1 MSDGEQTSIA
11 RHNLGLYRLTGFSGR
26 QRELL
31 QLHGW
36 LTSGPEQPAL
46 AISGRQGAGKTTLA
60 TAAAWNL
67 VYHFSDGI
75 IRVGAAGVTRFR
87 LYDIVR
93 TMDSIF
99 GTTLTRISEDR
110 WGISILEQ
118 LYRRKRLLILDE
130 LSGATADDLTILAD
144 IIGHLHDA
152 AGQSRILFIDR
163 NFSPAI
169 ADLCQAHHVPLGG
182 LDADGVAEFIRKRAP
197 DMVQA
202 DALAH
207 VDALASLT
215 GGLPFTLQVV
225 LGLLLEYPWA
235 ELAPMLA
242 GMAHESGR
250 VDSAD
255 LVAFAVENLAMVH
268 PQTGPLLDRLV
279 SASGGASTQ
288 AVQRI
293 FWAELGST
301 PELERT
307 LDALQARGLLDR
319 DVFQG
324 RIVMHPLVRQ
334 YMEQNAAMLG
344 EEWDRRHAQYYVE
357 MAEHYQI
364 VPIERWPEIDVEW
377 GNIYRGADWCT
388 ERMERIW
395 RQPAL
400 DVLADEAVDVDG
412 LTLPPELADNRDDLR
427 LTRDYALALA
437 HYAFWRH
444 PPGILRWLAA
454 GAAASL
460 ALADMRDYAWLQM
473 NIGRQLFFVG
483 QVDDAIRWLQR
494 AAQVFD
500 SRDLL
505 TELAYAYTD
514 LGTSYRVIDRPRQ
527 ALAYF
532 RAAFD
537 CVAQLGDQRG
547 LTTAL
552 MNLGSA
558 YYGLNE
564 FDQALREHR
573 KALRIALRH
582 SHQQQ
587 CASIYNS
594 MGLAMEGLERYAD
607 AQQAYERALSL
618 FRYIN
623 DVIGISTCY
632 NNLGSVAYAQ
642 GDFDKA
648 LTWYELDL
656 ALSETRGTWTD
667 MAATLHNL
675 GHVAL
680 EQGLSERALAYFMQS
695 RELYAAF
702 DLEDYMHEEQSMI
715 DYIHTAYKVGEPA
728 SAN

>member
-1 MSDGEQTSIA
+1 MSDGDQASIA
-11 RHNLGLYRLTGFSGR
+11 RHNLGLYRLAGFSGR
-26 QRELL
+26 KRELI
-31 QLHGW
+31 QLHEW

-46 AISGRQGAGKTTLA
+46 AISGSQGAGKTTLA
-60 TAAAWNL
+60 TAAAWNQ

-87 LYDIVR
+87 IYDIVR

-99 GTTLTRISEDR
+99 GTTLTRISEER

-130 LSGATADDLTILAD
+130 LAGATDDDITILAD
-144 IIGHLHDA
+144 IISHLHDA
-152 AGQSRILFIDR
+152 GGQSRILFIDR
-163 NFSPAI
+163 NFSPAV
-169 ADLCQAHHVPLGG
+169 AELCQSHHVPLSG
-182 LDADGVAEFIRKRAP
+182 LDVDEVAEFIRKRGPEA
-197 DMVQA
+197 VQES
-202 DALAH
+202 ALAH
-207 VDALASLT
+207 VDALTALT

-225 LGLLLEYPWA
+225 LGLMLDYPWP
-235 ELAPMLA
+235 ELAAML
-242 GMAHESGR
+242 GSMTQEGGR
-250 VDSAD
+250 VLSRD
-255 LVAFAVENLAMVH
+255 LVAFAVENLAMLY
-268 PQTGPLLDRLV
+268 PQSGPLLDRLV
-279 SASGGASTQ
+279 SAAGGASSG
-288 AVQRI
+288 AVQRV

-301 PELERT
+301 PELDHT
-307 LDALQARGLLDR
+307 LEALTVRGLIDR
-319 DVFQG
+319 DLFLG

-344 EEWDRRHAQYYVE
+344 EEWDRHHAQYYIG
-357 MAEHYQI
+357 MAERYQDL
-364 VPIERWPEIDVEW
+364 PIERWPEIDVEW
-377 GNIYRGADWCT
+377 GNIYRGADWCAERV
-388 ERMERIW
+388 ERMW
-395 RQPAL
+395 QQPAL
-400 DVLADEAVDVDG
+400 NIIGDEEVDAAG
-412 LTLPPELADNRDDLR
+412 LSLPPDWEDYRDDLR
-427 LTRDYALALA
+427 LARNYALALS

-483 QVDDAIRWLQR
+483 RVDEAIRWLRR
-494 AAQVFD
+494 AADVFD

-505 TELAYAYTD
+505 AELAYAFTD

-527 ALAYF
+527 ALSYF

-558 YYGLNE
+558 YYGLDE

-573 KALRIALRH
+573 KALRIALRL

-594 MGLAMEGLERYAD
+594 MGLAMEGQERFDD
-607 AQQAYERALSL
+607 AQKAYERALAL
-618 FRYIN
+618 FRDIG
-623 DVIGISTCY
+623 DLIGISTCY
-632 NNLGSVAYAQ
+632 NNLGSVAYAR
-642 GDFDKA
+642 GDFDPA

-656 ALSETRGTWTD
+656 ELSETRGTWTD

-680 EQGLSERALAYFMQS
+680 EQGLTERALAYFMQS
-695 RELYAAF
+695 RDLYAAF

-715 DYIHTAYKVGEPA
+715 DYIHMAYKVEDKA
-728 SAN
+728 RA

>member
-1 MSDGEQTSIA
+1 MSDGGQQSIG
-11 RHNLGLYRLTGFSGR
+11 RHNLGLYRLAGFSGR
-26 QRELL
+26 REELI
-31 QLHGW
+31 QLHSW
-36 LTSGPEQPAL
+36 LTGTPEQPAL
-46 AISGRQGAGKTTLA
+46 AISGRQGVGKTTLA

-67 VYHFSDGI
+67 IHHFTDGV

-130 LSGATADDLTILAD
+130 LSGATEDDLTILAD
-144 IIGHLHDA
+144 IIGHLHDS

-169 ADLCQAHHVPLGG
+169 ADLCRDQHVALEG
-182 LDADGVAEFIRKRAP
+182 LEPEAVQEFIHKRAP
-197 DMVQA
+197 EAVR
-202 DALAH
+202 
-207 VDALASLT
+207 ASAQEQVEDLTAFT
-215 GGLPFTLQVV
+215 GGSPFALQVV
-225 LGLLLEYPWA
+225 LGLLLDYPWP
-235 ELAPMLA
+235 ELAPLLHS
-242 GMAHESGR
+242 MAQDDGR
-250 VDSAD
+250 VGTSD

-268 PQTGPLLDRLV
+268 PQSGPLLDRLV
-279 SASGGASTQ
+279 SASGGASAQ

-293 FWAELGST
+293 FWAELGSA
-301 PELERT
+301 PELEQT

-319 DVFQG
+319 DIFQG

-334 YMEQNAAMLG
+334 YMEQNVAMLG
-344 EEWDRRHAQYYVE
+344 EDWDRRHAQYYVE
-357 MAEHYQI
+357 LAERYQD

-388 ERMERIW
+388 ERVERMW
-395 RQPAL
+395 QQPAL
-400 DVLADEAVDVDG
+400 DIIADEAVDAAG
-412 LTLPPELADNRDDLR
+412 LSLPPDLGDARDDLR
-427 LTRDYALALA
+427 LTRNYALALA

-454 GAAASL
+454 GAVASL

-483 QVDDAIRWLQR
+483 RVDEGIQWLQR
-494 AAQVFD
+494 AATVFD

-505 TELAYAYTD
+505 AELAYALTD

-527 ALAYF
+527 ALNYF

-547 LTTAL
+547 LTTSL

-594 MGLAMEGLERYAD
+594 MGLAMEGLERYDD
-607 AQQAYERALSL
+607 ARQAYERALAL
-618 FRYIN
+618 FRHIN
-623 DVIGISTCY
+623 DMIGISTCY

-642 GDFDKA
+642 GDFDQA

-680 EQGLSERALAYFMQS
+680 EQGAADRALAYFMQS

-715 DYIHTAYKVGEPA
+715 DYIHTAYKVKVEA
-728 SAN
+728 